1 MAKKRTI
8 EEVRA
13 VVLSAGTPDIPST
26 CRMVREA
33 LNLTIPEYAKVIGL
47 NARYLGDIERGHR
60 ENPTLKVINRIISPA
75 GLQLGF
81 VSLPGYVVS
90 KPEGEQ

>member
-1 MAKKRTI
+1 MAKKRSI
-8 EEVRA
+8 EEVRDA
-13 VVLSAGTPDIPST
+13 VLSSENPDIPGT

-33 LNLTIPEYAKVIGL
+33 LNLTIPEYAVVVGL

-60 ENPTLKVINRIISPA
+60 ENPTLKVVNRIIAPA

-81 VSLPGYVVS
+81 VSLPGYAAS
-90 KPEGEQ
+90 KPAGGQ